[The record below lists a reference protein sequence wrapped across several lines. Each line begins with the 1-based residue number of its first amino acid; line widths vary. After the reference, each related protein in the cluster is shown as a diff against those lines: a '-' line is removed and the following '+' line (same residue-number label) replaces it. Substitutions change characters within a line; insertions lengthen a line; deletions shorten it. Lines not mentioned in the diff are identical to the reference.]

1 MQTSAKREKKCN
13 RCQAWENMQPVLN
26 AGKNVKLMPNMRRV
40 TSTGKHES
48 VPSAGKLI
56 TSAKQ
61 GKTVGCG
68 FAPEVVNQTE

>member
-1 MQTSAKREKKCN
+1 
-13 RCQAWENMQPVLN
+13 MQPVPSVGKH
-26 AGKNVKLMPNMRRV
+26 ATGAKRGKNVKLMPNMRRV